1 VRALRRRRRLEI
13 APIARLEC
21 RRRAESGA
29 QGIERSGNAMKGILI
44 GAAVTVLIVL
54 AGFGALVVMAEGLE
68 PSGEEIRIDV
78 TDQMQD

>member
-1 VRALRRRRRLEI
+1 
-13 APIARLEC
+13 
-21 RRRAESGA
+21 
-29 QGIERSGNAMKGILI
+29 MKGILI